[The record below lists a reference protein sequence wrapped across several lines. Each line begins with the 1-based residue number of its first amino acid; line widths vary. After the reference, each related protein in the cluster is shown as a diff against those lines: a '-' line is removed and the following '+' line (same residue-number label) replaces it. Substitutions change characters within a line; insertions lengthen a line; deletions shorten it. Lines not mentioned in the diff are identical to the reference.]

1 VNILDILI
9 LAIMAFCIIRGL
21 MLGLISSISS
31 LVAVIAG
38 IILSKRYYV
47 VLADILKGLG
57 FSDNHGIFSYLI
69 VFFIFFTGFK
79 LLFIIIKQISSS
91 SGLTSFD
98 RMLGIILGLTKGV
111 LLSGILIS
119 VVQVA
124 MPPHSAI
131 IIKSTFLPYC
141 NKAISSTGLIPKDF
155 MKYYEK
161 KS

>member
-1 VNILDILI
+1 MI
-9 LAIMAFCIIRGL
+9 LAIIAFCIIRGL

-38 IILSKRYYV
+38 IFLSKRYYI
-47 VLADILKGLG
+47 VLADVFKGLG
-57 FSDNHGIFSYLI
+57 FTDNHGIFSYVL

-91 SGLTSFD
+91 TGLTSFD
-98 RMLGIILGLTKGV
+98 RILGVALGLAKGV
-111 LLSGILIS
+111 LLSGILIT

-131 IIKSTFLPYC
+131 IAKSTLLPYC
-141 NKAISSTGLIPKDF
+141 NKAVSFTGLIPKDF
-155 MKYYEK
+155 IKYYEK